1 LASGISSIFRK
12 YSFVIVL
19 LAILA
24 IAGCVS
30 PPEEKPEGVTP
41 TEVTEVKIGS
51 LLPITGDLA
60 QFGGPMEDAAK
71 LAIKDVNENGGVLGA
86 KIKLIN
92 EDSRTSETAAAD
104 AMNKLV
110 KVDKVPAV
118 IGGAGSGISMAMI
131 SIAINNEV
139 VQISPASTS
148 PDFTTYPDQDFF
160 FRTAPSDALQGKA
173 MAILAIKEGYKNAST
188 FVINNPYGT
197 GFEKVFIE
205 EFEKLGG
212 KVINTVRY
220 DAAAVTF
227 DSEVA
232 KASEGNPEVIMLV
245 SYPETGSLILKT
257 AYEKGVMENTKW
269 LLSEGL
275 RSDDLAEMVG
285 KDEKGKYIIAGFKG
299 TTPDPRVTGP
309 AYENFKNAYENE
321 YGRKVTT
328 FCSNTYDAAAIIA
341 LAIEKA
347 GKASGPAIRDVIREV
362 ANPPG
367 MEVTDLG
374 EALRLIRE
382 GKDINYQGASGEIT
396 FDENGDVSG
405 RYSEWQI
412 AENGSAELGEPIDI

>member
-1 LASGISSIFRK
+1 MASGISSIFRK

-71 LAIKDVNENGGVLGA
+71 LAIKEVNENGGVLGA
-86 KIKLIN
+86 KIKLIT
-92 EDSRTSETAAAD
+92 EDSQTSETAAAD

-173 MAILAIKEGYKNAST
+173 MAKLAIKEGYKNVST

-205 EFEKLGG
+205 EFEKLDG

-309 AYENFKNAYENE
+309 AYENFKNAYEKE

-347 GKASGPAIRDVIREV
+347 GKASGPAIRDAIREV

-367 MEVTDLG
+367 TEVTDLG
-374 EALRLIRE
+374 EALKLIRE

-412 AENGSAELGEPIDI
+412 AENGSAELGEPIVI